1 MNRLRELLQDLRTM
15 PGITGTFLV
24 GPEGILA
31 TTMTDPDKQR
41 AVGRVYLSVI
51 NGALS
56 LGHFVQEI
64 HCSFNNALLV
74 LRPVSRDCLLGAVC
88 RPGVAHRLVD
98 LSLTM
103 TAKSIE
109 EELNAMEEL
118 PPSVSAT
125 EADTES
131 PAENSESAPVGGEEA
146 QDEEPREAMTL
157 PTEG

>member
-1 MNRLRELLQDLRTM
+1 M
-15 PGITGTFLV
+15 PGITGTFLY

-41 AVGRVYLSVI
+41 AVGRVYLNVV
-51 NGALS
+51 NGAFS

-109 EELNAMEEL
+109 EALNAMEDL
-118 PPSVSAT
+118 PPPIDAA
-125 EADTES
+125 EAVADPEEEK
-131 PAENSESAPVGGEEA
+131 PESAPVGGEEA
-146 QDEEPREAMTL
+146 QDKEPREAVTL

>member
-1 MNRLRELLQDLRTM
+1 M
-15 PGITGTFLV
+15 PGITGTFLY

-41 AVGRVYLSVI
+41 EVGRVHLGVI
-51 NGALS
+51 NGAFS

-74 LRPVSRDCLLGAVC
+74 LRPVSRGCLLGAVC

-109 EELNAMEEL
+109 DALNGMEQL
-118 PPSVSAT
+118 PPPVDGAG
-125 EADTES
+125 ADTE
-131 PAENSESAPVGGEEA
+131 PVAETPESAPVGGEEA
-146 QDEEPREAMTL
+146 QDEEPREAVTL